1 MGGFGV
7 AVAAAADAGGRGI
20 PPMSAP
26 HFSQYFA
33 SASFLAPHRLQ
44 NIVDHPRLM
53 LPVVVVS
60 VTWNFIVVSGA
71 SYTVRLGA
79 YRTLFDD
86 PEYFAAA

>member
-1 MGGFGV
+1 MGGFGGA
-7 AVAAAADAGGRGI
+7 AVAAAEAGGRGI
-20 PPMSAP
+20 PLMSAP

-33 SASFLAPHRLQ
+33 SSSFRAPHRLQ

-60 VTWNFIVVSGA
+60 VTSNFIVVSGA
-71 SYTVRLGA
+71 SYTDRLGA
-79 YRTLFDD
+79 YRRLFDD